1 MSFMSK
7 SWQLYPEE
15 EVELR
20 TSASLLHRDMAGIL
34 TQGVRVIW
42 QDKPHVLLERS
53 KNVPPSLWLVSSV
66 HHSVFSLTAMHC
78 VGGAE
83 MECPVKQTK
92 EKERERGRNRSQTH
106 DLFGRAM
113 CLELAG
119 DAIESDTPGWSCQTA
134 TSCPLYSHIA
144 GV

>member
-1 MSFMSK
+1 
-7 SWQLYPEE
+7 
-15 EVELR
+15 
-20 TSASLLHRDMAGIL
+20 
-34 TQGVRVIW
+34 
-42 QDKPHVLLERS
+42 
-53 KNVPPSLWLVSSV
+53 
-66 HHSVFSLTAMHC
+66 
-78 VGGAE
+78 

-92 EKERERGRNRSQTH
+92 EEKEENRQTEEERKRQRETEKKRSQTR

-134 TSCPLYSHIA
+134 TSCPLYSHIT